1 MKQIMRIMG
10 LCALVAMV
18 ATSCEKKEMQPTNTI
33 SAVLNQPTSGE
44 KTQIGDNNYL
54 VWSPND
60 QILVG
65 DQTLSTQVFTAMSSG
80 STHTDFTGEGT
91 IDPTQAYWAFYPVD
105 WVTNMDVE
113 TERITFDIP
122 TTQTYVEGS
131 FATNTYPMAASNG
144 GSGTE
149 FTFQGLFGVLAIP
162 LKGNC
167 TVGSIELTDAALN
180 LTGSISYRARDLI
193 ETSDSKGG
201 KMAGRTI
208 TLDCGDGVA
217 LSRFTPTTFMFA
229 LRPLACSGGFNITI
243 KDTEGE
249 VIATRTAPR
258 NLHNAIEPEK
268 ILWMPVT
275 DLTVL

>member
-10 LCALVAMV
+10 LCALVAVM
-18 ATSCEKKEMQPTNTI
+18 ATSCEKKEVQMSNTLT
-33 SAVLNQPTSGE
+33 AVLNQPTSGD
-44 KTQIGDNNYL
+44 KTQIGDDNYL

-65 DQTLSTQVFTAMSSG
+65 DQTLSTQTFTAMSSG
-80 STHTDFTGEGT
+80 STHTDFTGGT
-91 IDPTQAYWAFYPVD
+91 IDPTQGYWAFYPVE
-105 WVTNMDVE
+105 WVTNVDVE
-113 TERITFDIP
+113 TERITFEVP

-131 FATNTYPMAASNG
+131 FATNTYPMAGSNG

-167 TVGSIELTDAALN
+167 TVGSIELTDAAYN
-180 LTGSISYRARDLI
+180 LTGSISYLAQTLF
-193 ETSDSKGG
+193 ESSDSKGG
-201 KMAGRTI
+201 KSAGRTI
-208 TLDCGDGVA
+208 TLDCGDGVT
-217 LSRFTPTTFMFA
+217 LSRFTPTTFMFS
-229 LRPLACSGGFNITI
+229 LRPIACSRGFTITV

-249 VIATRTAPR
+249 VIATRTAAS
-258 NLHNAIEPEK
+258 NLNNAIRPEK

-275 DLTVL
+275 TINVEE

>member
-10 LCALVAMV
+10 LCALVVMV
-18 ATSCEKKEMQPTNTI
+18 ATSCEKKEMQPSDTLT
-33 SAVLNQPTSGE
+33 AVLNQPTSE
-44 KTQIGDNNYL
+44 DKTQIGDNNYL

-65 DQTLSTQVFTAMSSG
+65 DQTLTTQVFTAMGSG
-80 STHTDFTGEGT
+80 STHTDFTGGT
-91 IDPTQAYWAFYPVD
+91 IDPTQSYWAFYPVNY
-105 WVTNMDVE
+105 VTNVDVE
-113 TERITFDIP
+113 NERITFEIP
-122 TTQTYVEGS
+122 ATQTYVEGS

-167 TVGSIELTDAALN
+167 TVGSIELTDSAFN
-180 LTGSISYRARDLI
+180 LTGSIIMRARDLI
-193 ETSDSKGG
+193 QTSGSKGG
-201 KMAGRTI
+201 KSVVNTI
-208 TLDCGDGVA
+208 TLDCGDGVT

-229 LRPLACSGGFNITI
+229 LRPLACSGGFNITV

-249 VIATRTAPR
+249 VIATRSAPR
-258 NLHNAIEPEK
+258 NMRNAIRPEK

-275 DLTVL
+275 DLSML